1 MEPVGY
7 PPDKIGNPVNVGK
20 SATAAADD
28 SMAVD
33 KPAVAT
39 VSTSAAPPP
48 RPAAPAAS
56 ASKSAEKVGP
66 IFPIEG
72 LNPYHNK

>member
-1 MEPVGY
+1 MEPVSY
-7 PPDKIGNPVNVGK
+7 PSEKIGNPVNVGK

-33 KPAVAT
+33 KPTTAT
-39 VSTSAAPPP
+39 VSTAAAPPS
-48 RPAAPAAS
+48 RPAVPAAS
-56 ASKSAEKVGP
+56 ASKVAEKVGP